1 MLPAFTIVS
10 LIFSVMGHELI
21 TIYSLKQ
28 IPSILLDRTE
38 CFFIIIIW
46 KNQIIFAKV
55 YANNRTGVESISVSS
70 H

>member
-38 CFFIIIIW
+38 RIFIIII
-46 KNQIIFAKV
+46 I
-55 YANNRTGVESISVSS
+55 
-70 H
+70 